1 MSMIRAQDLAMPHL
15 LKPADAAILAC
26 CIQADC
32 AYLFTNDAQL
42 IRNTANLS
50 VIKVISPLEAVD
62 IV

>member
-1 MSMIRAQDLAMPHL
+1 MSMIRAQDLATTYL

-32 AYLFTNDAQL
+32 AYLFTNDA
-42 IRNTANLS
+42 ANLS